1 MMKPLPGHWTEKG
14 SKGKLMIKGKKI
26 KEKRRRIGGGG
37 GNEKGNRGIS
47 I

>member
-1 MMKPLPGHWTEKG
+1 MQKPLPGHGAEKG
-14 SKGKLMIKGKKI
+14 SKGKLMSEGKKI
-26 KEKRRRIGGGG
+26 KEKRRRKGG